1 MARREAVVG
10 DAEDHRRQP
19 SQNQDVR
26 RVAFSVPTSPSS
38 RWCNKLGLA
47 RQCSDQPM
55 HQIIVDGVA
64 SLKAEAEIKK
74 EWADVL
80 AADRR
85 IKTAEH
91 AKR

>member
-1 MARREAVVG
+1 
-10 DAEDHRRQP
+10 
-19 SQNQDVR
+19 
-26 RVAFSVPTSPSS
+26 
-38 RWCNKLGLA
+38 
-47 RQCSDQPM
+47 M